1 MTSTPGRKVSS
12 ESLHEPHMIARLGSL
27 RQEVRAI
34 MFVPTSFARAFGAAA
49 CLLATGCSSGSGP
62 SRPVSQLSLG
72 ERVRASVTAMATEGC
87 LFDSPCEL
95 SIAVEVQSSRPDVIG
110 LDQGK
115 VVTPGDVWLT
125 GKSVGTSMISAHVD
139 GRTASRLMY
148 VVEVPSAARR

>member
-1 MTSTPGRKVSS
+1 
-12 ESLHEPHMIARLGSL
+12 
-27 RQEVRAI
+27 

-62 SRPVSQLSLG
+62 SRPVSQLSLNVFTQNGGSAMAVG

-95 SIAVEVQSSRPDVIG
+95 SIAVELQSSRPDVIG